1 MRDMRS
7 LENDINMHLKTYE
20 NSVGFELVRIV
31 SNDGLICPNFIPYAL
46 SNNYKQWTENP
57 ISWNE
62 LVNTHKFDTSAVFI
76 GLIKVVVP
84 YYEIKY
90 FTVFLL
96 KYQIFYEL

>member
-1 MRDMRS
+1 MHS
-7 LENDINMHLKTYE
+7 LENDINVHLKIYE

-31 SNDGLICPNFIPYAL
+31 STSGLICPSFVPYTL
-46 SNNYKQWTENP
+46 SNNCKQWTEDP

-62 LVNTHKFDTSAVFI
+62 LVNTHKFDTSAMII

-84 YYEIKY
+84 YYEVKY

>member
-1 MRDMRS
+1 MRDMHS
-7 LENDINMHLKTYE
+7 LENDINVHLKIYE

-31 SNDGLICPNFIPYAL
+31 STSGLICPSFVPYTL
-46 SNNYKQWTENP
+46 SNNCKQWTEDP

-62 LVNTHKFDTSAVFI
+62 LVNTHKFDTSAMII

-84 YYEIKY
+84 YYEVKY